1 MLAAIVGGA
10 IILTNGRTVL
20 ASLGVDTALVN
31 SLLLGGLVLWAAL
44 VAYVVRQHRRSA
56 TLAEATA

>member
-1 MLAAIVGGA
+1 VGGA
-10 IILTNGRTVL
+10 IILTNARTVL
-20 ASLGVDTALVN
+20 ASLGVDAAVVN